1 MFDSNAMNELKH
13 IAADR
18 YQRNGGGGSQTV
30 HATATAYDKARGFG
44 EMSPWRQAV
53 YKARMQYKVACD
65 GARADFSFAPV
76 AFDLAKE
83 EKREAAQNALRSIPF

>member
-18 YQRNGGGGSQTV
+18 YQRNGGGGAQAV
-30 HATATAYDKARGFG
+30 VTATAYDKARGYG

-53 YKARMQYKVACD
+53 YRARMQYKVACD

-83 EKREAAQNALRSIPF
+83 EKREALENALRSIPF

>member
-18 YQRNGGGGSQTV
+18 YQRAGCGGGGKV
-30 HATATAYDKARGFG
+30 HPTSVAYDKSRGVS
-44 EMSPWRQAV
+44 EMSPFRQAV
-53 YKARMQYKVACD
+53 YRARIQYKVACD
-65 GARADFSFAPV
+65 MARSDFSFAPV

-83 EKREAAQNALRSIPF
+83 EKREAARYALATIPF

>member
-1 MFDSNAMNELKH
+1 MFDSNAMNELRH
-13 IAADR
+13 VAADR
-18 YQRNGGGGSQTV
+18 YQRNGGGGAQKV
-30 HATATAYDKARGFG
+30 HATATAYDKARGYS

-53 YKARMQYKVACD
+53 YRARTEFKVTCD

-83 EKREAAQNALRSIPF
+83 EKREAQQNALRTIPF